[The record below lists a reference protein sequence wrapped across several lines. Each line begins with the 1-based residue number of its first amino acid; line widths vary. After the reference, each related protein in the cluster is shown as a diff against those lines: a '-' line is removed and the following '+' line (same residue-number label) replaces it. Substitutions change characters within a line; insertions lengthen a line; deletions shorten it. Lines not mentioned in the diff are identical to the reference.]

1 MLTLLTYPAGF
12 GQFSLSPFCVKAAY
26 LLAASG
32 MPWQREDI
40 SDPRRM
46 PMQKLPVLRTP
57 ERLVADSTNIQ
68 SYLSH
73 RGAMFDPKLSEI
85 ERARAM
91 LLIRMAEEHLY
102 FHLVLD
108 RWGNEAAWPAIRE
121 TYFKEVPA
129 LLRRPVANGLRKSV
143 LRGLKTQGLG
153 RFTAQQRLDR
163 ADQDFRV
170 ISTHLWNGPFLLGDA
185 PTSADFSV
193 AAILAAIRSTPV
205 PTPMQRRVDAD
216 VQFTDYL
223 ERMTAAVPL
232 P

>member
-57 ERLVADSTNIQ
+57 ERLIADSTNIQ
-68 SYLSH
+68 MYLSE
-73 RGAMFDPKLSEI
+73 RGAAYDANLSEI
-85 ERARAM
+85 ERARATM
-91 LLIRMAEEHLY
+91 LIRMAEEHLY

-108 RWGNEAAWPAIRE
+108 RWADDAAWSAIRE
-121 TYFKEVPA
+121 TYFKDVPTI
-129 LLRRPVANGLRKSV
+129 LRRPVANGLRKAV

-153 RFTAQQRLDR
+153 RFTAQQRLER

-170 ISTHLWNGPFLLGDA
+170 ISTHLWNGPFLLGDV

-193 AAILAAIRSTPV
+193 AAVLAAIRATPV
-205 PTPMQRRVDAD
+205 PTAMQRRVDED
-216 VQFTDYL
+216 MQLTDYL
-223 ERMTAAVPL
+223 ERMTSAMPL
-232 P
+232 S